1 MTETPTTRT
10 PTTQTIAPE
19 TAAPA
24 ELSSPA
30 GTASAPGAVSAVHR
44 LSAAGLLRSEW
55 IKLRSV
61 RSTAWSY
68 ALLVLVSLALAA
80 VMSSTLDLQGADASM
95 IPAADQATFIAQTAT
110 FGVFFGQ
117 LIAAVLGALT
127 ISGEYSTG
135 MIRSTLTAV
144 PRRLPALAA
153 KAVVL
158 FVTTFAVGL
167 VANVGSYLVAS
178 MVLSRQG
185 LGVSIAEPA
194 VFLPVLG
201 GALYLALIA
210 VFALGVGT
218 IVRSGAGGIAVVL
231 GIVLLLPMVL
241 QVIAAP
247 WAAAVLPYLVS
258 NAGINMFGLMSF
270 SQVPIEWWVNLLVV
284 LGWLTVSLVGAAAV
298 LKRRDA

>member
-1 MTETPTTRT
+1 MTETTATETT
-10 PTTQTIAPE
+10 APVAH
-19 TAAPA
+19 T
-24 ELSSPA
+24 SPA
-30 GTASAPGAVSAVHR
+30 AGGAASAGYGLSAV
-44 LSAAGLLRSEW
+44 GLLRSEW

-117 LIAAVLGALT
+117 LIVAVLGALT

-153 KAVVL
+153 KAAVL
-158 FVTTFAVGL
+158 FGTTFLVGL
-167 VANVGSYLVAS
+167 AANLGSYLVAS
-178 MVLSRQG
+178 LILSRQG
-185 LGVSIAEPA
+185 LGVSIADPA

-284 LGWLTVSLVGAAAV
+284 LGWLAVSLVGAAAV

>member
-1 MTETPTTRT
+1 MTETTATETTT
-10 PTTQTIAPE
+10 APS
-19 TAAPA
+19 
-24 ELSSPA
+24 SSPA
-30 GTASAPGAVSAVHR
+30 AGGAVPAPGTAAAGHR
-44 LSAAGLLRSEW
+44 LSAGGLLRSEW

-117 LIAAVLGALT
+117 LIVAVLGALT

-158 FVTTFAVGL
+158 FGTTFVVGL
-167 VANVGSYLVAS
+167 AANLGSYLVAS
-178 MVLSRQG
+178 LVLSRQG

-241 QVIAAP
+241 QVISAP

>member
-1 MTETPTTRT
+1 MTETT
-10 PTTQTIAPE
+10 APE
-19 TAAPA
+19 TTAPD
-24 ELSSPA
+24 S
-30 GTASAPGAVSAVHR
+30 TAPGATVPASASSLAASGVHR
-44 LSAAGLLRSEW
+44 LSAVGLLRSEW
-55 IKLRSV
+55 IKLRTV

-95 IPAADQATFIAQTAT
+95 IPAADQATFVAQTST

-117 LIAAVLGALT
+117 LIVAVLGALT
-127 ISGEYSTG
+127 ITGEYSTG

-153 KAVVL
+153 KAAVL
-158 FVTTFAVGL
+158 FGATFVVGL
-167 VANVGSYLVAS
+167 VANLGSYAVSSL
-178 MVLSRQG
+178 VLSQQG
-185 LGVSIAEPA
+185 LGVSIAVPA

-241 QVIAAP
+241 QLIASP

-284 LGWLTVSLVGAAAV
+284 LGWLAVSLVGAAAV

>member
-1 MTETPTTRT
+1 MTETT
-10 PTTQTIAPE
+10 APE
-19 TAAPA
+19 TTAPDATESAAPSSPAAPA
-24 ELSSPA
+24 
-30 GTASAPGAVSAVHR
+30 ASAVYR
-44 LSAAGLLRSEW
+44 LSAGGLLRSEW

-61 RSTAWSY
+61 RSTVWSY
-68 ALLVLVSLALAA
+68 ALLVLVSLALAV

-95 IPAADQATFIAQTAT
+95 IPAVDQATFIAQTST

-117 LIAAVLGALT
+117 LIVAVLGALT

-153 KAVVL
+153 KAAVL
-158 FVTTFAVGL
+158 FGTTFVVGL
-167 VANVGSYLVAS
+167 AANLGSYMVSSL
-178 MVLSRQG
+178 VLSRQG
-185 LGVSIAEPA
+185 LGVSITEPG

-241 QVIAAP
+241 QLISAP

-270 SQVPIEWWVNLLVV
+270 SQVPIEWWVDLLVV
-284 LGWLTVSLVGAAAV
+284 LGWLAVSLVGAAAV

>member
-1 MTETPTTRT
+1 MTETT
-10 PTTQTIAPE
+10 APE
-19 TAAPA
+19 TTAPD
-24 ELSSPA
+24 S
-30 GTASAPGAVSAVHR
+30 TAPGATVPASASSLAASGVHR
-44 LSAAGLLRSEW
+44 LSAVGLLRSEW
-55 IKLRSV
+55 IKLRTV

-95 IPAADQATFIAQTAT
+95 IPAADQATFVAQTST

-117 LIAAVLGALT
+117 LIVAVLGALT
-127 ISGEYSTG
+127 ITGEYSTG

-153 KAVVL
+153 KAAVL
-158 FVTTFAVGL
+158 FGATFVVGL
-167 VANVGSYLVAS
+167 VANLGSYAVSSL
-178 MVLSRQG
+178 VLSQQG
-185 LGVSIAEPA
+185 LGVSIADPA

-241 QVIAAP
+241 QLIASP
-247 WAAAVLPYLVS
+247 WAVAVLPYLVS

-284 LGWLTVSLVGAAAV
+284 LGWLAVSLVGAAAV